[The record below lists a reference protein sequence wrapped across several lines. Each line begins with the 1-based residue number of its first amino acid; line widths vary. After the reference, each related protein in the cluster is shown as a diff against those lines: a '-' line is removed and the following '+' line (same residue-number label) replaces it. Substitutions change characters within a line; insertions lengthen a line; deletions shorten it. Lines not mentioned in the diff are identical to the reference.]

1 MMLVHHNV
9 WLDDDTP
16 LIKLLYHSKLLEQD
30 LKKAAEKQMAE
41 QSRAQRGG
49 TVRRRR

>member
-9 WLDDDTP
+9 WLNDDTP

-30 LKKAAEKQMAE
+30 LKKAAEKAMAE
-41 QSRAQRGG
+41 NARGMRGG
-49 TVRRRR
+49 RRKH